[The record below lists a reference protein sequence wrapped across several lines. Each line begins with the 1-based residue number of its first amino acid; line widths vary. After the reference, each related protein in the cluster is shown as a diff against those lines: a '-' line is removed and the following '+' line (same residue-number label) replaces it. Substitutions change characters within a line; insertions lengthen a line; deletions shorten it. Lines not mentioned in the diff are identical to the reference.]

1 MIESQLVDLTL
12 QQNDKSG
19 EENEFSE
26 SPDQKCSE
34 TLFLTTLSI
43 VHKIVG
49 RRNLLSLQSDA
60 SDVVQTIA
68 LRLWKWREKYSEK
81 SAEMSPDEWKSFTA
95 RTAYNEINRHF
106 STKTLSQVS
115 LETAT
120 NVIGQESAEGQTDTE
135 VFSLIKLVWQE
146 ICRLTVRQRRALL
159 LHSQELII
167 YLLLAG
173 ISDEDLARVLSFT
186 MDEWT
191 EIKTRLPLSDE
202 QIADAS
208 ATKEKQENNG
218 LKTKSF
224 KKARHEARLK
234 LRRLT

>member
-1 MIESQLVDLTL
+1 MIESLLEDLTL
-12 QQNDKSG
+12 QQNDESG

-26 SPDQKCSE
+26 SPDQNYSE
-34 TLFLTTLSI
+34 TLFLSSLSI
-43 VHKIVG
+43 VDKIVG
-49 RRNLLSLQSDA
+49 RRNLLALQSDA
-60 SDVVQTIA
+60 SDIVQTVA

-95 RTAYNEINRHF
+95 RTAYNEINRYF
-106 STKTLSQVS
+106 STRTLSQVS
-115 LETAT
+115 LENAA
-120 NVIGQESAEGQTDTE
+120 NVVGQESAEGQTETE
-135 VFSLIKLVWQE
+135 VFSLIQLVWQE

-173 ISDEDLARVLSFT
+173 ISDEDLAKVLSFT

-191 EIKTRLPLSDE
+191 EIKTRLPLSDA
-202 QIADAS
+202 QIAEAS

-218 LKTKSF
+218 LKTKSI

-234 LRRLT
+234 LRRLS

>member
-1 MIESQLVDLTL
+1 MIESLLEDLTL
-12 QQNDKSG
+12 QQSDKSG

-43 VHKIVG
+43 VDKIVG
-49 RRNLLSLQSDA
+49 RRNLLALQSDA
-60 SDVVQTIA
+60 SDIVQTIA

-81 SAEMSPDEWKSFTA
+81 SEEMSPDEWKSFTA
-95 RTAYNEINRHF
+95 RTAYNEINRYF
-106 STKTLSQVS
+106 STRTLSQVS
-115 LETAT
+115 LENAT
-120 NVIGQESAEGQTDTE
+120 NVVGQESAEGQTETE

-173 ISDEDLARVLSFT
+173 ISDEDLAKVLSFT

-191 EIKTRLPLSDE
+191 EIKTRLPLSDA

-218 LKTKSF
+218 LKTKSI

-234 LRRLT
+234 LRRLS